1 MILEQIAAATRLRLI
16 EEKKLVSPEEM
27 KEKALALAADETFP
41 FEKMLKEPGIHYICE
56 VKKASPSKGLI
67 AEDFPYLQIAKD
79 YEVAGADCISVL
91 TEPKWFL
98 GSDEYLKKIAI
109 TCALLS
115 SLVASSVWAD
125 AASDLKSRLDK
136 VSSFHA
142 SFTQKVT
149 DGSGA
154 AVQEGQGDLWVKRP
168 NLFNWHMTQPDES
181 ILVSDGKTLWF
192 YNPFVEQATATWLK
206 DATGNTPFMLIARNQ
221 SSDWQ
226 QYNIKQN
233 GDDFV
238 LTPKASN
245 GNLKQFTINVG
256 RDGTIHQF
264 SAVEQDDQRSSYQL
278 KSQQNGAVDA
288 AKFTFTPPQGVTV
301 DDQRK

>member
-1 MILEQIAAATRLRLI
+1 M
-16 EEKKLVSPEEM
+16 
-27 KEKALALAADETFP
+27 
-41 FEKMLKEPGIHYICE
+41 
-56 VKKASPSKGLI
+56 
-67 AEDFPYLQIAKD
+67 
-79 YEVAGADCISVL
+79 
-91 TEPKWFL
+91 
-98 GSDEYLKKIAI
+98 KKIAI

-245 GNLKQFTINVG
+245 GNLKQFTVSTKASRMHFCHI
-256 RDGTIHQF
+256 
-264 SAVEQDDQRSSYQL
+264 L
-278 KSQQNGAVDA
+278 KTAPSLLLAQPLKTRRLSLIRHCFPV
-288 AKFTFTPPQGVTV
+288 PVSIC
-301 DDQRK
+301 

>member
-1 MILEQIAAATRLRLI
+1 M
-16 EEKKLVSPEEM
+16 
-27 KEKALALAADETFP
+27 
-41 FEKMLKEPGIHYICE
+41 
-56 VKKASPSKGLI
+56 
-67 AEDFPYLQIAKD
+67 
-79 YEVAGADCISVL
+79 
-91 TEPKWFL
+91 
-98 GSDEYLKKIAI
+98 KKIAI

-264 SAVEQDDQRSSYQL
+264 SAVEQDDRSKKHVVPEKRSCGTHSFFRRFWVGPKCAFFL
-278 KSQQNGAVDA
+278 EVCEFCQNRHTVQYITRVGK
-288 AKFTFTPPQGVTV
+288 AK
-301 DDQRK
+301 KM